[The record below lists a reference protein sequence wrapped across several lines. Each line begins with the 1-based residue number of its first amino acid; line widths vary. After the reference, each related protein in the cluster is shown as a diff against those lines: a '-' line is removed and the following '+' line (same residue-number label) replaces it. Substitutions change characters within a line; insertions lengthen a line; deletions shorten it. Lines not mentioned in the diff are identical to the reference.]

1 MLKMNLALAMA
12 CAVGYVQAQT
22 AAPAP
27 LPAPASAT
35 APAPAA
41 APTPASPAKK
51 ELAARVL
58 VLMKPAVETLGL
70 QLAQQPALQIQ
81 QRAGLA
87 LQGVAAERR
96 EVLGREIEAD
106 LRKYV
111 DETRPLV
118 RDRAVKLAP
127 GTIGPMLEDRFSED
141 ELRQIIAMLESPLNR
156 RFQQTFPEMQRVLAE
171 KLVTEMR
178 GDIETRA
185 RALEQ
190 TVGKRLNPTAPAPA
204 AGPAAAPAPPKK

>member
-12 CAVGYVQAQT
+12 CTVGCVQAQT
-22 AAPAP
+22 AVPMP
-27 LPAPASAT
+27 MPVPAT

-41 APTPASPAKK
+41 SPTPASPAKK

-58 VLMKPAVETLGL
+58 ALMKPAVETLGL

-106 LRKYV
+106 LRKYFE
-111 DETRPLV
+111 ETGPLV

-127 GTIGPMLEDRFSED
+127 TTIAPMLEDRFSED

-171 KLVTEMR
+171 KLVAEMR

-190 TVGKRLNPTAPAPA
+190 TVGKRLNPTAPAAA

>member
-1 MLKMNLALAMA
+1 MLKLNLALAMA
-12 CAVGYVQAQT
+12 CAAGLVHAQT
-22 AAPAP
+22 VAPAP
-27 LPAPASAT
+27 AP

-41 APTPASPAKK
+41 SPAPPSSTAKK

-58 VLMKPAVETLGL
+58 ALMKPAVETLGL

-81 QRAGLA
+81 QRAGMA

-106 LRKYV
+106 LRKYFE
-111 DETRPLV
+111 ETGPLV

-127 GTIGPMLEDRFSED
+127 TTIGPMLEDRFSED

-156 RFQQTFPEMQRVLAE
+156 RFQQTFPEMQRALAE
-171 KLVTEMR
+171 KLVADMR
-178 GDIETRA
+178 SDIETRA

-190 TVGKRLNPTAPAPA
+190 TVGKRLAPAAPAPA
-204 AGPAAAPAPPKK
+204 AAPAAPKK

>member
-1 MLKMNLALAMA
+1 MLKLKLALAMA
-12 CAVGYVQAQT
+12 CVVGGVQAQT
-22 AAPAP
+22 APP
-27 LPAPASAT
+27 ST

-81 QRAGLA
+81 QRAGQA

-111 DETRPLV
+111 DETGPLV
-118 RDRAVKLAP
+118 RDRAVKLGP
-127 GTIGPMLEDRFSED
+127 STIGPMLEDRFSED
-141 ELRQIIAMLESPLNR
+141 ELRQIIAMLESPVNR
-156 RFQQTFPEMQRVLAE
+156 RFQQAFPEMQKVLAE
-171 KLVTEMR
+171 KLVAEMR

-190 TVGKRLNPTAPAPA
+190 TVAKRLNPTAPAPA
-204 AGPAAAPAPPKK
+204 AAPAPPKK

>member
-1 MLKMNLALAMA
+1 MLKLNFGLAIVMA
-12 CAVGYVQAQT
+12 CAAGCVQAQT
-22 AAPAP
+22 AAAVPAE
-27 LPAPASAT
+27 APAT
-35 APAPAA
+35 AVS
-41 APTPASPAKK
+41 PTPASPAKK
-51 ELAARVL
+51 ELSARVL
-58 VLMKPAVETLGL
+58 ALMKPAVETLGL

-111 DETRPLV
+111 DETGPLV
-118 RDRAVKLAP
+118 RDRAVKLGP
-127 GTIGPMLEDRFSED
+127 TTIAPMLEDRFSED

-171 KLVTEMR
+171 KLVAEMR
-178 GDIETRA
+178 ADIETRA

>member
-1 MLKMNLALAMA
+1 MLKLNFRLAMAMA
-12 CAVGYVQAQT
+12 CAAGCVQAQT
-22 AAPAP
+22 AASVPAE
-27 LPAPASAT
+27 APAT
-35 APAPAA
+35 AVS
-41 APTPASPAKK
+41 PTPATPAKK

-58 VLMKPAVETLGL
+58 ALMKPAVETLGL

-96 EVLGREIEAD
+96 EVLGREIDAD

-111 DETRPLV
+111 DETGPLV
-118 RDRAVKLAP
+118 RDRAVKLGP
-127 GTIGPMLEDRFSED
+127 TTIAPMLEDRFSED

-171 KLVTEMR
+171 KLVAEMR
-178 GDIETRA
+178 ADIETRA

>member
-1 MLKMNLALAMA
+1 MLKLNMALALACVA
-12 CAVGYVQAQT
+12 GIAQAQT

-27 LPAPASAT
+27 APPATQAT
-35 APAPAA
+35 AS
-41 APTPASPAKK
+41 SPAKK

-81 QRAGLA
+81 QRAGAA
-87 LQGVAAERR
+87 LQGVAPERR

-106 LRKYV
+106 LRKYFE
-111 DETRPLV
+111 ETGPLV
-118 RDRAVKLAP
+118 RDRAVKLGP
-127 GTIGPMLEDRFSED
+127 STIGPMLEDRFSED

-156 RFQQTFPEMQRVLAE
+156 RFQQTFPEMQRALAE
-171 KLVTEMR
+171 KLVAEMR

-190 TVGKRLNPTAPAPA
+190 TVGKRLAP
-204 AGPAAAPAPPKK
+204 AGPAAAPNAAPTPPKK